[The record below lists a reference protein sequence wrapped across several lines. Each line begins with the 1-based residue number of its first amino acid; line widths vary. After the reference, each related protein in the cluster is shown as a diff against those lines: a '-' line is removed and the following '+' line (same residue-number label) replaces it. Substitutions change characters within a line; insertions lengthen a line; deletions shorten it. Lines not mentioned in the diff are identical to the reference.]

1 MKEAGW
7 WWGEVGV
14 LRGPEKEPL
23 EEMNTWG
30 SVTSGAWTRRGGGKS
45 LESSGDTNLREIT
58 IPREVEAGKLR
69 KSRINVHGHICSGVG
84 SAAIQVVLPV
94 KNKVKWEVG

>member
-1 MKEAGW
+1 MV
-7 WWGEVGV
+7 VGGGGRPPRPGKRTIRRDEH
-14 LRGPEKEPL
+14 LRECNL
-23 EEMNTWG
+23 G
-30 SVTSGAWTRRGGGKS
+30 SVDSARWWEKS
-45 LESSGDTNLREIT
+45 LESLGDTNLREIT

-94 KNKVKWEVG
+94 KNKVK